1 MKKFKLILSC
11 IIILSLLF
19 SLSACGGKTEY
30 KTDVSVSDIAAEI
43 AALKDSVSFSEMNAS
58 YIEGAMKLDT
68 ADFAE
73 YIVELNALGTNI
85 DEFGIFKAKDDKNV
99 SDVKSAVDGYLSF
112 RLETWMNEYMPE
124 EKPKLE
130 NAEVKVCGLY
140 VMYAIF
146 DDDSRAAAFEAFE
159 NYLKK

>member
-1 MKKFKLILSC
+1 MKKFKLILSSAV
-11 IIILSLLF
+11 IISLILSLA
-19 SLSACGGKTEY
+19 ACGGKTEY
-30 KTDVSVSDIAAEI
+30 RTDVSTADIAGEI
-43 AALKDSVSFSEMNAS
+43 SALKENVNFSEMNAS

-68 ADFAE
+68 ADFAD
-73 YIVELNALGTNI
+73 YTVELNALGTNI
-85 DEFGIFKAKDDKNV
+85 DEFGVFKANDDKSV
-99 SDVKSAVDGYLSF
+99 DTVKSAVEGYLSF

-130 NAEVKVCGLY
+130 SAEVKVCGLY

-146 DDDSRAAAFEAFE
+146 DDTSRSEAFEAFE